1 MALKLAIVRVRDDN
15 GKVDELTLPDGK
27 TIPAVLFDAD
37 LGNVLAEA
45 VRSIEQTRPG
55 ALRPVLRRAHDLG
68 HRIAARAVADALSET
83 ERRLKQQTITLT

>member
-37 LGNVLAEA
+37 LDAVLAHA
-45 VRSIEQTRPG
+45 VSSIEQGRPG
-55 ALRPVLRRAHDLG
+55 ALRPVLRRAHDLAY
-68 HRIAARAVADALSET
+68 RIASQSVAAALLET
-83 ERRLKQQTITLT
+83 EQRLKQKTVTLT